1 MISARERRKV
11 DFFFFPFF
19 TMKFHGTLVNVIH
32 RRLRTARR
40 QIVGGINEERAKE
53 EEKEEWENRWSWVN
67 KESWRTNRSEE

>member
-1 MISARERRKV
+1 
-11 DFFFFPFF
+11 
-19 TMKFHGTLVNVIH
+19 MKFHGTLVNVIH